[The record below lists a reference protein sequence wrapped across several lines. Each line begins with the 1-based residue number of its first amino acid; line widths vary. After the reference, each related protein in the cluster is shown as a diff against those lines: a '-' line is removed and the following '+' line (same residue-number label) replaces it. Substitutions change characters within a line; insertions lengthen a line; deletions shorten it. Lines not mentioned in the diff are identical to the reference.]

1 MHIGFIED
9 TPLRGGTQIWVTEAV
24 KKFLEAGE
32 EVSVIAPAGT
42 YVAQTCAEHG
52 AKVTT
57 YDFDDIVINPDKYR
71 GAWTAG
77 LADCDVAVTTVHPPR
92 NGFHCVGF
100 GAECIRKG
108 GLKTIMVPKTGS
120 VVPWYK
126 REYYMPFTD
135 VATHIICI
143 TDFTRKYLM
152 DIYRIPAKHISLV
165 YQGTEVDRFTSSEA
179 SKAEALKRYPLKK
192 NAYPV
197 LGSIGSME
205 NRKGQIVI
213 LQAIKLLL
221 DNGKLPNIH
230 AMFVGEGP
238 DEAMLKAV
246 TKAYKI
252 EDHVSFFPFTR
263 EPNYVFDRIDILAF
277 PSFYKEG
284 LPNVLLEAMSMK
296 VPVISTNIT
305 GIPEV
310 VFNGETGFL
319 TDIGNVEQF
328 AEAIEKITKNPRTCV
343 EMGEKARNL
352 MDKEMNKKYQ
362 FDAFLNCFRQII
374 KREQK

>member
-24 KKFLEAGE
+24 KKFIDAGE
-32 EVSVIAPAGT
+32 KVSVIAPEGT
-42 YVAQTCAEHG
+42 FVAQTCAKYG

-57 YDFDDIVINPDKYR
+57 YDFDDIVVNPGKYEN
-71 GAWTAG
+71 AWISG

-100 GAECIRKG
+100 GAKCIKKG
-108 GLKTIMVPKTGS
+108 KLKTVMVPKTGS

-126 REYYMPFTD
+126 REYYMPD
-135 VATHIICI
+135 PDMATHVICI
-143 TDFTRKYLM
+143 TNFTRKYL
-152 DIYRIPAKHISLV
+152 IEEYKIPAPDTSLV

-179 SKAEALKRYPLKK
+179 SKAEALKRYPLRK

-197 LGSIGSME
+197 LGSIGAME

-221 DNGKLPNIH
+221 DSGKLPDIH

-238 DEAMLKAV
+238 DEVMLKAV
-246 TKAYKI
+246 TKAYKL
-252 EDHVSFFPFTR
+252 EEHVSFFPFTS

-328 AEAIEKITKNPRTCV
+328 AEAIEKITKNPQTCV

-362 FDAFLNCFRQII
+362 FDAFLKCFHQII
-374 KREQK
+374 EGKQK